1 MDDRFERLER
11 ATSYLES
18 FLDVLK
24 RCEVLAK
31 EEQAQYDGY
40 LEYLIWML
48 EIYRNS
54 RLETKKKQD
63 QSQLRDE
70 KIYRMRV
77 EKECEN
83 RLKEIAMMEVSDFTL
98 LEKWCFVGEKGER
111 SCCRW
116 RSGAREVA
124 SSPSKLLTKGLERFA
139 VHFPR
144 NGDFGVYEEN
154 ARSRK
159 GFASRGSVCEYV

>member
-1 MDDRFERLER
+1 
-11 ATSYLES
+11 
-18 FLDVLK
+18 
-24 RCEVLAK
+24 
-31 EEQAQYDGY
+31 
-40 LEYLIWML
+40 ML

-98 LEKWCFVGEKGER
+98 LEK
-111 SCCRW
+111 
-116 RSGAREVA
+116 
-124 SSPSKLLTKGLERFA
+124 
-139 VHFPR
+139 
-144 NGDFGVYEEN
+144 
-154 ARSRK
+154 
-159 GFASRGSVCEYV
+159 